1 MTNHSDI
8 AVSIILPVYNSD
20 KWLDEC
26 LRSVLEQTFTDAI
39 QLSVYNDGSQDASM
53 MILDKWR
60 PEFRKKNIEI
70 VLSGH
75 SDDRPRGVGYA
86 KNKAIAQ
93 SRGNFLCFLDAD
105 DKMYKDRIL
114 KQLDAS
120 KKNPKAIYTSHGPTV
135 IMPSWFM
142 SRSVFNTVGAFDEA
156 GKGVPEDL
164 IFFYKHL
171 ELGGEIIRVDDC
183 LLVYRYHAEAATFS
197 VSEETI
203 WQLRVQF
210 IQQQLLHKWNTF
222 SIWNAGK
229 QGRKFFRSL
238 DEKSQKKVVAFCDVD
253 SKKISKGFYIYE
265 ESKEKLKPKIPII
278 YYTNVKPPIVVCV
291 KMGLTGGGFET
302 NLASLNLVE
311 GKDYHH
317 FN

>member
-1 MTNHSDI
+1 
-8 AVSIILPVYNSD
+8 
-20 KWLDEC
+20 
-26 LRSVLEQTFTDAI
+26 
-39 QLSVYNDGSQDASM
+39 M

-120 KKNPKAIYTSHGPTV
+120 KKNPKAIVGCRFVREPPDSTLRFTAWANEMSHEQLYTQIYTSHGPTV